1 MPEQFNKQKQ
11 EADEDK
17 DPQNVEMEGFNAEEL
32 GEASA
37 YDSTTEMAQ
46 MMRRGDESKGD
57 ADERDVAG
65 STTSATDTKNK
76 PVPRHQ
82 RGADDLSDKNP
93 ATKEN

>member
-1 MPEQFNKQKQ
+1 MENKFNEQKQ
-11 EADEDK
+11 EADENK
-17 DPQNVEMEGFNAEEL
+17 DPANVERDGFNAEEL

-57 ADERDVAG
+57 PDARDVVG
-65 STTSATDTKNK
+65 STNAADHNANK

-82 RGADDLSDKNP
+82 RSANDLFDKKP
-93 ATKEN
+93 GKK

>member
-1 MPEQFNKQKQ
+1 MQNQFNGQKQ

-17 DPQNVEMEGFNAEEL
+17 DPGNVKRDGFSAEEL

-46 MMRRGDESKGD
+46 MMRRGDESEGD
-57 ADERDVAG
+57 PNDRDIVGA
-65 STTSATDTKNK
+65 SNAANNTDNK

-82 RGADDLSDKNP
+82 RSANDLLDKK
-93 ATKEN
+93 TGK

>member
-1 MPEQFNKQKQ
+1 MQNQFNGQKQ

-17 DPQNVEMEGFNAEEL
+17 DPENVKRDGFSAEEL

-46 MMRRGDESKGD
+46 MMRRGDESEGD
-57 ADERDVAG
+57 PNDRDIVGA
-65 STTSATDTKNK
+65 SNAANNTDNK

-82 RGADDLSDKNP
+82 RSANDLLDKK
-93 ATKEN
+93 TGK

>member
-17 DPQNVEMEGFNAEEL
+17 DPQNVEMEGFNAKEL

-57 ADERDVAG
+57 ADERDVVG
-65 STTSATDTKNK
+65 STTSANDTKNK

-82 RGADDLSDKNP
+82 RGADDLSDKNSE
-93 ATKEN
+93 TKEN

>member
-1 MPEQFNKQKQ
+1 MQNQPNKQKQ
-11 EADEDK
+11 EADEDDEPK
-17 DPQNVEMEGFNAEEL
+17 NVERDGFTAEEL

-46 MMRRGDESKGD
+46 MMRRGDETKPD
-57 ADERDVAG
+57 PNDRDVVG

-82 RGADDLSDKNP
+82 RGADDLSDKNS